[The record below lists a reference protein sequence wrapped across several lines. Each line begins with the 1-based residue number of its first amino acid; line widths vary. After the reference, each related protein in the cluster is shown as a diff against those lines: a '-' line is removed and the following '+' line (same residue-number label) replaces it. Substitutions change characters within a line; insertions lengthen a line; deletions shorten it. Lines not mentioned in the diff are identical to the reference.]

1 MDTIPFNSISIILRS
16 LDFAAKRHRSQFR
29 KGEEKTPFVNHPIQ
43 VANLLANEGGEADP
57 VLLSAAVLHDV
68 IEDTVE
74 TVEDRNDLITEIREI
89 FGDEILSLTLEVT
102 DDKTLVKEER
112 KRMQI
117 EHGPGRSDRAKK
129 LKIAD
134 KITNIRDLM
143 YYPPAGWQRSR
154 IIAYFDWSEQV
165 VAGLR
170 GVNAKLDN
178 LFDAELRNARSMYRA
193 DS

>member
-1 MDTIPFNSISIILRS
+1 
-16 LDFAAKRHRSQFR
+16 
-29 KGEEKTPFVNHPIQ
+29 
-43 VANLLANEGGEADP
+43 
-57 VLLSAAVLHDV
+57 
-68 IEDTVE
+68 
-74 TVEDRNDLITEIREI
+74 
-89 FGDEILSLTLEVT
+89 
-102 DDKTLVKEER
+102 
-112 KRMQI
+112 MQI